1 MKKLALV
8 GVVALAA
15 VVVVAVGSYAS
26 SGARTVRADLNGYQ
40 ENVSISTGGVGEFT
54 ATIDD
59 ESQLIVY
66 ELTYSGLEGG
76 ATLFAHIHFGARDNN
91 GGVSAF
97 LCGGGDKPPCPPVEA
112 TITGEIDATDVI
124 GPSAQG
130 IEPGEFAELV
140 RAMRIGHAYANVHTT
155 RWPGGEI
162 RGQIANED
170 QKEFTH

>member
-8 GVVALAA
+8 AVVALAA
-15 VVVVAVGSYAS
+15 VVVVAVGSQAS
-26 SGARTVRADLNGYQ
+26 TGQSSVRADLNGYQ
-40 ENVSISTGGVGEFT
+40 ENVSISTTGVGDFT
-54 ATIDD
+54 ATIND
-59 ESQLIVY
+59 EEQLIEY

-97 LCGGGDKPPCPPVEA
+97 LCGGGDKPPCTPVDGA
-112 TITGEIDATDVI
+112 VTGVIDATDVI

-130 IEPGEFAELV
+130 IELGEFAELV
-140 RAMRIGHAYANVHTT
+140 RAIRVGHAYANVHTT
-155 RWPGGEI
+155 RWQGGEI

-170 QKEFTH
+170 QREFTG

>member
-8 GVVALAA
+8 AAVALAA
-15 VVVVAVGSYAS
+15 VVVVTVGSYAS
-26 SGARTVRADLNGYQ
+26 SGPSTVRANLNGYQ
-40 ENVSISTGGVGEFT
+40 ENVSISTTGVGGFT
-54 ATIDD
+54 ATIND
-59 ESQLIVY
+59 EEQLIEY

-76 ATLFAHIHFGARDNN
+76 ATLFAHIHFGAPDNN

-97 LCGGGDKPPCPPVEA
+97 LCGGGDKPACPQVA
-112 TITGEIDATDVI
+112 GTITGEIDAADVI

-140 RAMRIGHAYANVHTT
+140 RAIRVGHAYANVHTT
-155 RWPGGEI
+155 RWPAGEI

-170 QKEFTH
+170 QREFTG